1 MTTTTATSIV
11 DTHQAAE
18 VNQRVIQEESTISQE
33 NIEIL
38 GSTTAERYSG
48 MVAADNHSYHPA
60 SASQIFTSISA
71 INKGQT
77 VAVLIIV

>member
-1 MTTTTATSIV
+1 
-11 DTHQAAE
+11 
-18 VNQRVIQEESTISQE
+18 
-33 NIEIL
+33 
-38 GSTTAERYSG
+38 

-60 SASQIFTSISA
+60 SASQIFTSKLSISA